1 MNTSTS
7 TFTTLLTEQDWS
19 IPTFQTIL
27 NYIVLTCIFT
37 PYTIYRYGFK
47 GWLRLMWR
55 DGWKC
60 MSFPAVT
67 PCALA
72 LSCELGP

>member
-1 MNTSTS
+1 M
-7 TFTTLLTEQDWS
+7 TTLLGMHSWS

-27 NYIVLTCIFT
+27 NYALLNVMFT

-47 GWLRLMWR
+47 GWLKLMWR

-60 MSFPAVT
+60 KNSD
-67 PCALA
+67 
-72 LSCELGP
+72 S

>member
-1 MNTSTS
+1 MHS
-7 TFTTLLTEQDWS
+7 WS

-27 NYIVLTCIFT
+27 NYALLNVMFT

-47 GWLRLMWR
+47 GWLKLMWR

-60 MSFPAVT
+60 KHGDF
-67 PCALA
+67 
-72 LSCELGP
+72 